1 MSKKKIHEI
10 DEGSKVKANGL
21 GYYYCTTT
29 PEHPYGM
36 KLKDRDK
43 VYIYL
48 HRAVL
53 EQKLGRYLE
62 EHEQAH
68 HIDEDKENNHP
79 SNLELITK
87 GEHQRQHA
95 KERGLGKYDRTKM
108 KNPNG
113 NAKKKEAAR
122 SVVAAY
128 LKKVIK
134 DNS

>member
-1 MSKKKIHEI
+1 MSKKLFTI
-10 DEGSKVKANGL
+10 DEGSEVKSGSL

-29 PEHPYGM
+29 PAHPYGM
-36 KLKDRDK
+36 KLKDRNK

-53 EQKLGRYLE
+53 ELKIGRYLK

-79 SNLELITK
+79 SNLELVNR
-87 GEHQRQHA
+87 GEHQKHHA
-95 KERGLGKYDRTKM
+95 EERELGKYDRTMM

-113 NAKKKEAAR
+113 NAKKKKAKEMAR
-122 SVVAAY
+122 SVVARFLGAGG
-128 LKKVIK
+128 L
-134 DNS
+134 

>member
-1 MSKKKIHEI
+1 MKKLFII
-10 DEGSKVKANGL
+10 DEDSKVKSGGL

-29 PEHPYGM
+29 PPHPHGM
-36 KLKDRDK
+36 KLGDRKK

-53 EQKLGRYLE
+53 ELKLGRYLE
-62 EHEQAH
+62 QHEQAH
-68 HIDEDKENNHP
+68 HLDEDKENNIA

-95 KERGLGKYDRTKM
+95 KERGLGKYDRSKM

-113 NAKKKEAAR
+113 NAKKKAGILAR
-122 SVVAAY
+122 SVIARY
-128 LKKVIK
+128 L
-134 DNS
+134 DNL